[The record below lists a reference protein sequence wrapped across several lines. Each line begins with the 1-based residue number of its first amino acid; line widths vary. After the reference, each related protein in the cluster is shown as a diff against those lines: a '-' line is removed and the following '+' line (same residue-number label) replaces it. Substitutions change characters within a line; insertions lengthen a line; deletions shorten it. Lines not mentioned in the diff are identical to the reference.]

1 MRGTIDR
8 IPSLAKV
15 AYNLE
20 NHFAFLCI
28 SVKEV
33 LIAKNVRLEDAKV
46 FLRLLLDS
54 KLSEKR
60 NAFHK
65 SLEKLQ
71 NFDEFFIFLHHHHFL
86 GYLNYDLLKTIAELA
101 KDEDINKQFDEYEKE
116 YARFLQDTSF
126 SEILA
131 IFRQYPDLK
140 PIAVI
145 GLPQVGFHLD
155 SQQWSL
161 EKISD
166 WIIMFGGICGS
177 RAYQLDSIT
186 ESSILITYV
195 VFPSAL
201 PDVLRDLKDSVILK
215 MFENIGV
222 SVQLPE
228 LTTDPV
234 HFNEGINTFKSIDKH
249 KYTQILNQL
258 QLLDCLKLVF
268 ASRV

>member
-1 MRGTIDR
+1 MRATIDR
-8 IPSLAKV
+8 IPSLTKI

-20 NHFAFLCI
+20 KHFAILCI
-28 SVKEV
+28 SAKEV
-33 LIAKNVRLEDAKV
+33 LKAKSVHLEDAKLFV
-46 FLRLLLDS
+46 SVLLDS
-54 KLSEKR
+54 RLSEKR
-60 NAFHK
+60 KTFHM
-65 SLEKLQ
+65 SLDKVQ
-71 NFDEFFIFLHHHHFL
+71 NFDEFFKFLHRHHFL
-86 GYLNYDLLKTIAELA
+86 GYLNYDLLKSIAELA
-101 KDEDINKQFDEYEKE
+101 KDEDINKQFNEYEKE

-131 IFRQYPDLK
+131 IFHQYPDLK
-140 PIAVI
+140 PTAVI
-145 GLPQVGFHLD
+145 GLPRVGFHLD

-166 WIIMFGGICGS
+166 WIIKFGEICGS
-177 RAYQLDSIT
+177 GAYQLDSIT

-215 MFENIGV
+215 KFENIGV

-234 HFNEGINTFKSIDKH
+234 HLSEGIIN
-249 KYTQILNQL
+249 YL
-258 QLLDCLKLVF
+258 
-268 ASRV
+268 